1 MAEETSTTNVANVT
15 QVIYKVSPFD
25 ATKAA
30 QGALCVIVKPSHSAE
45 TWNIDS
51 IGKVNDNFLGAGIC
65 RKESAE
71 CFSMIVDS
79 VYYQFYADGT
89 GRYPDEVRDYV
100 LKLAEPKVNLKSAG
114 NSAISGSTVASS
126 RGSDGKITTTV
137 QYEQESDIIIDD
149 LNARDEFAVNALR
162 ELLSH
167 VKDPSVMS
175 NNEMAFY
182 CNRAYQ
188 WASNMMSAS
197 AEARGTFKD
206 ADTTTT
212 GTTSRANIATSSLST
227 PTEKLLN
234 NIVNALERDD
244 YVETITT
251 TDATTGKT
259 TTTTNYYDRVKVQFT
274 ELMTFLN
281 TYIKKD
287 EKTVYSFKDLVT
299 PITTLST
306 VLSTYVKK
314 DDKTVVG
321 LKDLISP
328 LTTLSSA
335 LNTYIKKDST
345 TTVGLNDLI
354 TAVNAVKTSADN
366 IKTSNED
373 LLKTIINVSNTQS
386 IAINDLQN
394 TADSQSDSIDN
405 LESVSSNLV
414 ENVSNLQNK
423 VYTLQTKVTANTD
436 DISSLDKTVT
446 SQGARITSLSNAISS
461 CMTQSEV
468 DARVKAWLNATTIV
482 SDGSGGYKLSVP
494 GSI

>member
-1 MAEETSTTNVANVT
+1 MATTTRIQYDLSEFN
-15 QVIYKVSPFD
+15 
-25 ATKAA
+25 ATKAS
-30 QGALCVIVKPSHSAE
+30 QGALCAVVSSDVSVGTID
-45 TWNIDS
+45 NISNKGVANSDF
-51 IGKVNDNFLGAGIC
+51 IGAGIC
-65 RKESAE
+65 KKESSE
-71 CFSMIVDS
+71 CYSIMVNS
-79 VYYQFYADGT
+79 VYYQFYASGA
-89 GRYPDEVRDYV
+89 GRYPSTSY
-100 LKLAEPKVNLKSAG
+100 KLMMAKPVVSLTAEG
-114 NSAISGSTVASS
+114 NSSTSSSTVVYS
-126 RGSDGKITTTV
+126 RAKDGSISTNVTYDKT
-137 QYEQESDIIIDD
+137 SDLLIDT
-149 LNARDEFAVNALR
+149 LNARDEFAINALK
-162 ELLSH
+162 ELLSR
-167 VKDPSVMS
+167 VNDPAVLSDS
-175 NNEMAFY
+175 EMNYY
-182 CNRAYQ
+182 CTRAYQ
-188 WASNMMSAS
+188 WAANMMSVS
-197 AEARGTFKD
+197 ADTRGTFKE
-206 ADTTTT
+206 ADTTVAGATT
-212 GTTSRANIATSSLST
+212 RANIATSSLST

-234 NIVNALERDD
+234 NIMNALERDD

-287 EKTVYSFKDLVT
+287 EKTVYSFKDLIT

-354 TAVNAVKTSADN
+354 AAVNAVKTSADS

-494 GSI
+494 SSI